1 MAGIQGMEQ
10 QTVASEGGGGDCCSV
25 LIKTDKEQDI
35 REALFY
41 LLAEKRL
48 PILSMTLSER
58 SLEDIFLELT
68 GEAPASKEPV
78 KKAWGRR
85 KKAAQ
90 AGDTQDTLA
99 ESQGGQNGGT
109 LAAESQAGQ
118 NGGALAAE
126 SQAGQDSDDQAE
138 STAELQ
144 AGQDSGASAT
154 ELQAG
159 KDSGSQPA
167 QGKSD
172 SREEA

>member
-99 ESQGGQNGGT
+99 ESQ
-109 LAAESQAGQ
+109 AGQ

-138 STAELQ
+138 SAAELQ
-144 AGQDSGASAT
+144 DGQDSGASAT

-159 KDSGSQPA
+159 KGSGSQPA